1 LEVSSFRIYEN
12 LGKRHSSRFEM
23 RVGVNI
29 LLQHGMV
36 QGEREI
42 EDALSWWKVQKTL
55 IDAKG
60 AVEKAA
66 AL

>member
-1 LEVSSFRIYEN
+1 MKISANVIPFE
-12 LGKRHSSRFEM
+12 SRWSL
-23 RVGVNI
+23 RVGVSI
-29 LLQHGMV
+29 LLQHGTT
-36 QGEREI
+36 QDEREI